1 MAFSADIDID
11 FPTSFKPEEV
21 FPWTRA
27 SQVKNGYLAP
37 HVCGVYPQN
46 VPVDFVTK
54 VAAIP
59 YKEAE
64 ELGYTKIDMLH
75 VSIYDHFKSR
85 DEITELLKIDPDW
98 GLLLI
103 PSEQKKLF
111 QLSNHGDVL
120 STVKPK
126 SIEELADV
134 LALIRPGKK
143 QLAKLYS
150 ANREATRRILYA
162 RDESG
167 YSFKKSHAIA
177 YAMVIVLQLHLMA
190 TGVL

>member
-1 MAFSADIDID
+1 MSFSADIDID

-21 FPWTRA
+21 FPWSRA
-27 SQVKNGYLAP
+27 SVVKNEYLTP
-37 HVCGVYPQN
+37 HPCGVYPQN
-46 VPVDFVTK
+46 IPVDQVTK
-54 VAAIP
+54 LAAIP

-64 ELGYTKIDMLH
+64 EYGYIKIDMLH
-75 VSIYDHFKSR
+75 VSIYDHFSSR
-85 DEITELLKIDPDW
+85 EEMMELLKIDPDW

-103 PSEQKKLF
+103 PEEQKKLF

-120 STVKPK
+120 TATKPK
-126 SIEELADV
+126 NIEELADV

-150 ANREATRRILYA
+150 SNRDATRRILYA
-162 RDESG
+162 KDESG
-167 YSFKKSHAIA
+167 YAFKKSHAIA
-177 YAMVIVLQLHLMA
+177 YAMVIVLQLHLIS